1 MNNIF
6 SKSKK
11 RAMDP
16 EKNDTQEKKID
27 NLRQKKINRPRRD
40 FLLVLPL
47 KDRILFIK
55 QLSILIKAGVPL
67 FNSLIMI
74 REQAKSNSM
83 KKILDKIV
91 RDVENGQYLS
101 TAMAKFK
108 KVFGELTVNIIS
120 IGEVS
125 GNLSENLNHL
135 VTILKKRQALNRKIV
150 GASVYPIFII
160 IATLG
165 ISIMLT
171 VFVFPKII
179 PVLKSI
185 NYDLP
190 VTTKILIFLS
200 DVIKAHGPLIGIV
213 IISSIVIFF
222 LLLKLK
228 KFHFLFD
235 EILLRIPLINHFA
248 QSYNIANT
256 CRTLGLLLGSGIT
269 IVKSFQIASN
279 TTKNLVYKK
288 ELNNIADKIVKG
300 EVPSAN
306 MKNKKLF
313 PPMVSQM
320 VKVGET
326 TGRLSDTFTYLADI
340 YEEDVDDMTSNLSS
354 TIEPL
359 LLVFMGVLVGFI
371 AISIIT
377 PIYGITQHL
386 TPN

>member
-160 IATLG
+160 IATLA
-165 ISIMLT
+165 ISVMLT

-179 PVLKSI
+179 PVLKSV
-185 NYDLP
+185 NYQLP
-190 VTTKILIFLS
+190 ITTRALIFIS
-200 DVIKAHGPLIGIV
+200 DLMKNNGLLIS
-213 IISSIVIFF
+213 IISVVSIIIFF
-222 LLLKLK
+222 LLLRIKRI
-228 KFHFLFD
+228 HFWFD
-235 EILLRIPLINHFA
+235 KMLLYIPF
-248 QSYNIANT
+248 
-256 CRTLGLLLGSGIT
+256 
-269 IVKSFQIASN
+269 VKQ
-279 TTKNLVYKK
+279 
-288 ELNNIADKIVKG
+288 
-300 EVPSAN
+300 
-306 MKNKKLF
+306 
-313 PPMVSQM
+313 
-320 VKVGET
+320 
-326 TGRLSDTFTYLADI
+326 
-340 YEEDVDDMTSNLSS
+340 
-354 TIEPL
+354 
-359 LLVFMGVLVGFI
+359 
-371 AISIIT
+371 
-377 PIYGITQHL
+377 
-386 TPN
+386 